1 MEPLNL
7 VTINTFSPYSVWN
20 KGDVYYFE
28 TDYGVEYSVDFD
40 LDDNPYYEAYWV
52 NLNNLNRKISP
63 RDVKIPQ
70 TLICIIEEFFRQNP
84 HILLYMCSR
93 KDDQQAQRA
102 RLFLRWFN
110 GAEQQ
115 QKYLIKATEVKGE
128 SLDGK
133 NLIEY
138 VALIVQRSHP
148 HLDDII
154 NLYDEEIEMLNEY
167 KP

>member
-1 MEPLNL
+1 
-7 VTINTFSPYSVWN
+7 
-20 KGDVYYFE
+20 
-28 TDYGVEYSVDFD
+28 
-40 LDDNPYYEAYWV
+40 
-52 NLNNLNRKISP
+52 
-63 RDVKIPQ
+63 
-70 TLICIIEEFFRQNP
+70 
-84 HILLYMCSR
+84 MCSR

-154 NLYDEEIEMLNEY
+154 NLYDEEIEMFNEY